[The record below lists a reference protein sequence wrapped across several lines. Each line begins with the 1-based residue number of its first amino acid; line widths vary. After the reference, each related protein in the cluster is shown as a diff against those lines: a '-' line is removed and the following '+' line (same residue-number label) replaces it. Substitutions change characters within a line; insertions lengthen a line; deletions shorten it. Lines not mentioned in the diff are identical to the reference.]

1 MKRGAE
7 LTALQVK
14 NLPSDNRLHN
24 VGGVLGLYVKKN
36 ASGAGSWIL
45 RYTSPEKKRRDF
57 GLGSYKELTLKEARE
72 KAAAALKA
80 IEQGIDPIEARK
92 ADIAQAEQNE
102 RLGLTF
108 ARVAG
113 MWFDDSE
120 EERERIN
127 RGWRRREEAR
137 LKKNVLPV
145 LGLIPIA
152 QLSEMDVLRCLGP
165 LLQAGKKATFE
176 KLRPMVRQIASW
188 AILKGYREN
197 RLNPAGG
204 ALTDLLG
211 TVNAPKAETENHPA
225 CAVEEV
231 PRLMRELLLSQAA
244 SAKALVFCILT
255 AGRSQAV
262 RLTAP
267 EDIDYEAAVWT
278 VRRENDKVKDK
289 RALRE
294 VMLSSYAL
302 DFLKTLPRIEGAP
315 YLFTSPN
322 GGALTPEALAQRL
335 KSMHKTRK
343 AADGVGWIDPV
354 QTKLYGKDRV
364 ITPHGMRAAFRTWA
378 EDDAHG
384 NNRRFDPKAVEQ
396 CMLHKTDDKYDGA
409 YSRGTYPAERRRIME
424 AWGRYCMDGKWPDDE
439 N

>member
-1 MKRGAE
+1 MKRGAD

-14 NLPSDNRLHN
+14 NLPSDSRLYA
-24 VGGVLGLYVKKN
+24 VGGVRGLYVKKN
-36 ASGAGSWIL
+36 ASGSGSWIL

-57 GLGSYKELTLKEARE
+57 GLGSYKELTLKAARV
-72 KAAAALKA
+72 KAAAVLGELA
-80 IEQGIDPIEARK
+80 EGIDPIEARK
-92 ADIAQAEQNE
+92 ADIAQAETDE

-108 ARVAG
+108 SRVAG
-113 MWFDDSE
+113 MWFDDME
-120 EERERIN
+120 EEREKRN
-127 RGWRRREEAR
+127 PGWRRREEAR

-145 LGLIPIA
+145 IGLIPIA
-152 QLSEMDVLRCLGP
+152 TLNEMDVLRCIEPLMQAEKGP
-165 LLQAGKKATFE
+165 TAQ
-176 KLRPMVRQIASW
+176 KLRPVIKQIAAW
-188 AILKGYREN
+188 AIHKGYRDN
-197 RLNPAGG
+197 RQNPAGG

-225 CAVEEV
+225 CSVEEV
-231 PRLMRELLLSQAA
+231 PRLVRELLQSQAPA
-244 SAKALVFCILT
+244 AQALVFCILT
-255 AGRSQAV
+255 AGRSKAV
-262 RLTAP
+262 RLAAP
-267 EDIDYEAAVWT
+267 GDIDPVEGVWT
-278 VRRENDKVKDK
+278 VRRENDKVKDR

-335 KSMHKTRK
+335 KSMHKKRK

-424 AWGRYCMDGKWPDDE
+424 YWGRYCMEGKWPDDE

>member
-197 RLNPAGG
+197 RLNPADG

-278 VRRENDKVKDK
+278 VWRENDKVKDK

-335 KSMHKTRK
+335 KSMHKKRK

>member
-1 MKRGAE
+1 MKRAAE

-14 NLPSDNRLHN
+14 NLPSDNRLHA
-24 VGGVLGLYVKKN
+24 VGGVRGLYVKKS

-45 RYTSPEKKRRDF
+45 RYSMAGKKNRGF
-57 GLGSYKELTLKEARE
+57 GLGSCKEVTLKEARE
-72 KAAAALKA
+72 KAAAARKL
-80 IEQGIDPIEARK
+80 IDEGIDPIAARK
-92 ADIAQAEQNE
+92 ADSVQAEKDE

-108 ARVAG
+108 ASAAD

-120 EERERIN
+120 EEREKLN
-127 RGWRRREEAR
+127 PGWRRREEAR

-145 LGLIPIA
+145 LGPIPIA

-188 AILKGYREN
+188 AILKGHREN

-211 TVNAPKAETENHPA
+211 TLNAPKAETENHPA

-231 PRLMRELLLSQAA
+231 PRLVRELLQSRNAA
-244 SAKALVFCILT
+244 AQALVFCILT
-255 AGRSQAV
+255 AGRSKAV
-262 RLTAP
+262 RMTAP
-267 EDIDYEAAVWT
+267 EDIDPAAAVWT

-302 DFLKTLPRIEGAP
+302 NFLKTLPRFEGAP
-315 YLFTSPN
+315 YLFASPN
-322 GGALTPEALAQRL
+322 GGALTPEALSQRL
-335 KSMHKTRK
+335 KSMHRSRK

-354 QTKLYGKDRV
+354 QTKIFGKEKI

-384 NNRRFDPKAVEQ
+384 NNRRFDAKAVEQ

-409 YSRGTYPAERRRIME
+409 YSRGTYPEERRRIME
-424 AWGRYCMDGKWPDDE
+424 AWGRYCMEGKWPDE
-439 N
+439 E